1 MLLLRRKGSV
11 SRLVSYIYKR
21 FLLLPVEDRV
31 ILGDLNLV
39 DLFLAFQICFSVFV
53 VNYSSPNS
61 GWITLLCAVLCETCF
76 VPPLQPVMAECPTY
90 VCVRCKPGS
99 WEAILMQHSLF
110 CLYIWAAHFHHYQ
123 IPRDNSET
131 EQNCYYCRCCTPHLC
146 FLISLC
152 SLSFYFFFIYS

>member
-11 SRLVSYIYKR
+11 SRLVSYIYKW

-39 DLFLAFQICFSVFV
+39 DLFLAFQICFSAFV

-90 VCVRCKPGS
+90 VCVSDVNLAPEKQFWCNTVCSACAYGQHIFTTTKYQEVIVRLNKTATTVGVVHL
-99 WEAILMQHSLF
+99 ILVF
-110 CLYIWAAHFHHYQ
+110 
-123 IPRDNSET
+123 
-131 EQNCYYCRCCTPHLC
+131 
-146 FLISLC
+146 
-152 SLSFYFFFIYS
+152 